1 MRAAHT
7 VTILSIVE
15 TVLSS
20 VHFTSETGMILC
32 NIVNLFFICPMTL
45 HESEL
50 LLTFESIQLLAG
62 LAATS
67 LL

>member
-20 VHFTSETGMILC
+20 VHFTSETGMIEYFLYSKFVFHLP
-32 NIVNLFFICPMTL
+32 NDST
-45 HESEL
+45 
-50 LLTFESIQLLAG
+50 
-62 LAATS
+62 
-67 LL
+67 